1 MMKSLLLTS
10 ASALAFCVCGAAEA
24 GSAVN
29 AFGVHRAPHAFA
41 HHAPPK
47 GAKVLYDQ
55 NSGTG
60 SDGFFSQAMSSYPQF
75 DEYLADDFT
84 VPKGKTWKVTEVD
97 VGGFYYFGPGPASSV
112 NVLFWNNSGTLP
124 DGSKAKVTCDDLTPT
139 NGLSTGAFE
148 ITLPKTCKAK
158 FKGGKEGTT
167 YWVTVQANM
176 KGISTRGW
184 WAWDTVPVHGNQ
196 AAGWWY
202 GSYFPPPGCYTSFQ
216 TMSYCTGATTDL
228 SFELLGTSR
237 K

>member
-10 ASALAFCVCGAAEA
+10 ASALAFCVCGTAQA

-29 AFGVHRAPHAFA
+29 AFGVHGAPHAFA

-60 SDGFFSQAMSSYPQF
+60 SDGFFSQTLSSYPQY
-75 DEYLADDFT
+75 DVYLADDFT
-84 VPKGKTWKVTEVD
+84 VPKGQTWKVSEMD
-97 VGGFYYFGPGPASSV
+97 VGGFYYVNGGPASSV
-112 NVLFWNNSGTLP
+112 NVLFWKN
-124 DGSKAKVTCDDLTPT
+124 A
-139 NGLSTGAFE
+139 NGLPNGTKAAVNCENITPSGGLDTGAFE
-148 ITLPKTCKAK
+148 ITLPKSCKAK
-158 FKGGKEGTT
+158 FQGGKKGAT

-176 KGISTRGW
+176 KGINTSGY
-184 WAWDTVPVHGNQ
+184 WAWDIVPVHGNQ
-196 AAGWWY
+196 AAAWFY
-202 GSYFPPPGCYTSFQ
+202 GGGDGPECDTSFQ

-228 SFELLGTSR
+228 SFELLGTTR